1 MKIIL
6 ENKSSTF
13 EIRKLQNLIEK
24 CSDKFNFMK
33 HSKYIFWDSWAKL
46 VEKSGRTLPN
56 LNLMTIFINIAPI
69 ENIQN
74 LVMCD
79 QFSVNKMTIFINSAP
94 IEKYSNCGNV
104 RPIFRE

>member
-6 ENKSSTF
+6 ENKNSTF

-46 VEKSGRTLPN
+46 VSDFRAGGSALECRFSLGFPQIPIHSGR
-56 LNLMTIFINIAPI
+56 
-69 ENIQN
+69 
-74 LVMCD
+74 
-79 QFSVNKMTIFINSAP
+79 
-94 IEKYSNCGNV
+94 G
-104 RPIFRE
+104 